1 MRDSELIRQVWA
13 HGSLTWRDSKRSHR
27 DETRVNFSR
36 TLKRTS
42 VNGSGFALLIWKPF
56 LIFRP
61 LLVGNCTWRHHIL
74 TTCALTLQPWT
85 MSAES
90 SPEPWMGHQP
100 CVHACWAHAF
110 QTSTTPLS
118 PSKSGCSARAWTQG
132 TAPVTPTPTLLPST
146 PTWLKVL
153 GNPQGLH
160 LKHQFRFPGNTGAL
174 EKISIHARTRSSQLE
189 NRDQEAETNSVP
201 HTLYS
206 RAGLGMQHRGSFQ
219 QTLLGTPYAIFH
231 PVCFWTPVKAD
242 GLHYHGPLHMPSLRI

>member
-132 TAPVTPTPTLLPST
+132 TSVSHQPSAFTTNLTQGSRESSGFAPEASVQVPREHRST
-146 PTWLKVL
+146 
-153 GNPQGLH
+153 G
-160 LKHQFRFPGNTGAL
+160 
-174 EKISIHARTRSSQLE
+174 E
-189 NRDQEAETNSVP
+189 N
-201 HTLYS
+201 LYPC
-206 RAGLGMQHRGSFQ
+206 QD
-219 QTLLGTPYAIFH
+219 
-231 PVCFWTPVKAD
+231 KE
-242 GLHYHGPLHMPSLRI
+242 